1 MLPMAQGSSSRV
13 PGVQV
18 VHGPVVMVMDYEAE
32 ASGHDRRPQVVAA
45 LCKFLVDEV
54 GSYPTVNCYLEKQYP
69 NEAAKMRLKID
80 LMRLYTAVAEE
91 LPPHLHRVGVAELR
105 KKPCLTK
112 VPETN
117 VGAVQWREVHWLD
130 HNLPLWSMPFETSRY
145 YSGGEPTVNVLTQ
158 LEVKLTRPPGTIV
171 VSYHLAGLQNGV
183 ELPPFGVTIVVGAA
197 QVLQAFL
204 VAHALLHLQ
213 RWAVIPDTLDQ
224 KVVIHALIPRVLLNV
239 FQVGVLVPVQE
250 EYWRPEH
257 WSRLYLHST
266 VAPGPN
272 PLQVLAVI
280 AGVARS
286 ATADWRK
293 AVEAVN
299 NSADPQKDW
308 PGVQTR
314 ARRDCKKE
322 PWIGKDMQHNMEL
335 IRQGGEAFQQRLQV
349 G

>member
-1 MLPMAQGSSSRV
+1 MHLRRLRPAGVNWAR
-13 PGVQV
+13 PGRKALSPGLVIEDRHELALDPADV
-18 VHGPVVMVMDYEAE
+18 KLTAGDGC
-32 ASGHDRRPQVVAA
+32 ASLGHDARR
-45 LCKFLVDEV
+45 LDVDV
-54 GSYPTVNCYLEKQYP
+54 HAPVDVD
-69 NEAAKMRLKID
+69 NEGDGRPGEPRGDVLD
-80 LMRLYTAVAEE
+80 LGAEY
-91 LPPHLHRVGVAELR
+91 LHRQLDLVRWQLGGILDALFVEPVG
-105 KKPCLTK
+105 
-112 VPETN
+112 
-117 VGAVQWREVHWLD
+117 
-130 HNLPLWSMPFETSRY
+130 
-145 YSGGEPTVNVLTQ
+145 TVNVLTQ
-158 LEVKLTRPPGTIV
+158 LEAKLTRPPGTIV

-213 RWAVIPDTLDQ
+213 RWAVSPDTLDQ

-280 AGVARS
+280 AGVARRCND
-286 ATADWRK
+286 DWRR

-299 NSADPQKDW
+299 NSEDW

>member
-32 ASGHDRRPQVVAA
+32 ASGHDRRPKVVAA

-54 GSYPTVNCYLEKQYP
+54 GSYPTVNRYLEKQYP
-69 NEAAKMRLKID
+69 NEAAKMRLQID

-91 LPPHLHRVGVAELR
+91 LPPHLHRVGAAELR

-112 VPETN
+112 VPATMVTGVKWPE
-117 VGAVQWREVHWLD
+117 AQMLA

-158 LEVKLTRPPGTIV
+158 LEAKLTQLPGTIV

-213 RWAVIPDTLDQ
+213 RWASFPDTLDQ
-224 KVVIHALIPRVLLNV
+224 KVVIHALIPSVLLNV
-239 FQVGVLVPVQE
+239 FQVGVQVPVYE
-250 EYWRPEH
+250 AWWRPEH
-257 WSRLYLHST
+257 WSRLYLHYT
-266 VAPGPN
+266 NRPGPN

-280 AGVARS
+280 AGDARRCND
-286 ATADWRK
+286 DWRK

-299 NSADPQKDW
+299 NSEDW